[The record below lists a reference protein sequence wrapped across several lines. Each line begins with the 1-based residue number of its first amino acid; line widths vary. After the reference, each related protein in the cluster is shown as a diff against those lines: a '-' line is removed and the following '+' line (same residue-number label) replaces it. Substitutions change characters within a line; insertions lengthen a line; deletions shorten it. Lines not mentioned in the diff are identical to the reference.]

1 MNHGGKVD
9 NAYLGIGLHHL
20 YRIKQVVSG
29 ALALPVVLDHKD
41 IFAVAMAEA
50 VIVISAQSCVFWRQR
65 EHIRWECPYLRL
77 NLWTTPV
84 VGDDQLE
91 IRVGGVS
98 PKAFHSL
105 LQKVKAFVRNE

>member
-1 MNHGGKVD
+1 
-9 NAYLGIGLHHL
+9 
-20 YRIKQVVSG
+20 
-29 ALALPVVLDHKD
+29 LPWQWQ
-41 IFAVAMAEA
+41 A